1 MIWWKN
7 GNYPLK
13 VEKCNFLKIIDF
25 YLFKCPVQLNTDV
38 KVSARGETFELR
50 GITKGRLR
58 SLLKEVKSAFSKE
71 TFIAVKSSSPIS
83 VEQYIDSMQQKTS
96 FNDAHFEFV
105 VFSVDT
111 NLKQTKSL
119 FYAIRNAFA
128 HGSFSVCN
136 TVNSKK
142 VYYLEN
148 EKKGLIK
155 ARMRLKEETLINWIN
170 LVEKYTKK

>member
-7 GNYPLK
+7 GVYPLK
-13 VEKCNFLKIIDF
+13 VGKCNFLKIIDF
-25 YLFKCPVQLNTDV
+25 YLFKCPVQFHTDI
-38 KVSARGETFELR
+38 KVSARGETFESR
-50 GITKGRLR
+50 GITEWRLT
-58 SLLKEVKSAFSKE
+58 SLLREVKSTFAKE

-105 VFSVDT
+105 VFNVDT
-111 NLKQTKSL
+111 KLKQTKSL

-136 TVNSKK
+136 IGNSKK

-148 EKKGLIK
+148 KKKGLIK

-170 LVEKYTKK
+170 LVEKHTKK